1 MELTQ
6 TKSHDKETVITF
18 LFFIFCNIRLISVGG
33 SVICR
38 LPQASLVAVNMHCG
52 FVQGLKE
59 TEHKRVNR
67 FNFSRNIC
75 SKFCSPRPQV
85 LLSAWKWKSR

>member
-6 TKSHDKETVITF
+6 TKSNDKETVITF

-38 LPQASLVAVNMHCG
+38 LPQASLVAVNIKTL
-52 FVQGLKE
+52 VL
-59 TEHKRVNR
+59 
-67 FNFSRNIC
+67 NIL
-75 SKFCSPRPQV
+75 SIKNSE
-85 LLSAWKWKSR
+85 LLEEKVKLFLPILLHWTHSTSVG

>member
-6 TKSHDKETVITF
+6 TKSNDKKTVITF

-38 LPQASLVAVNMHCG
+38 LPQASLVAVNINTL
-52 FVQGLKE
+52 VLNILSIKNSELLEE
-59 TEHKRVNR
+59 TVKL
-67 FNFSRNIC
+67 FLPI
-75 SKFCSPRPQV
+75 
-85 LLSAWKWKSR
+85 LLHWTHSTSVG